1 MYEFLVFF
9 FTAFPVFVSIIVFM
23 HNLCSTILCIFTT
36 VIFPPTCYLACK
48 RSYFYAHYTILT

>member
-23 HNLCSTILCIFTT
+23 HNLYTTILCIFTT
-36 VIFPPTCYLACK
+36 VIFPPLV
-48 RSYFYAHYTILT
+48 ILLVNAPIFMQITQF

>member
-23 HNLCSTILCIFTT
+23 HNLCATILCIFTT
-36 VIFPPTCYLACK
+36 VIFLPLV
-48 RSYFYAHYTILT
+48 ILLVNAPIFMHITQF